1 MGETLK
7 TLYEER
13 LQGLTSTVNSLHE
26 MVGVDEAIRE
36 LQGPDMLTYK
46 IDRVNEMVRNVLES
60 EKEHV
65 IMMLLKRCQEL
76 ESRPKENP
84 SETQAS
90 LVYYKKKL
98 EQKERQVEEMGSEL
112 NLLRREKQE
121 TTKLVQEQ
129 QRQFEAYR

>member
-1 MGETLK
+1 
-7 TLYEER
+7 
-13 LQGLTSTVNSLHE
+13 
-26 MVGVDEAIRE
+26 
-36 LQGPDMLTYK
+36 
-46 IDRVNEMVRNVLES
+46 
-60 EKEHV
+60 
-65 IMMLLKRCQEL
+65 MMLLKRCQEL